1 MEAPSWSHVRVRTYV
16 LYPSRQDFIS
26 NTSTFKEWVSILP
39 EAGAFFYR
47 SGDISGTVGAGAFV
61 TIPPNAP
68 FFRHSTETPFT
79 YHVFQWSFVDEQ
91 GEVLDNG
98 RPSQWEVRDLTRYWA
113 NLGELRALGTRRDG
127 YAQRRIANLWEE
139 ILLLGWE
146 TRHTPSELMDPTM
159 RRAAQ
164 LLQERAGTFVSMSE
178 ISSEMGLGPV
188 QFTRR
193 FRATYGVT
201 PIEYLTSVRINLAQR
216 LLIHTDLTL
225 EAIADQMGWS
235 SGYYFSTVFTKH
247 TGISPG
253 RYRRAHR
260 I

>member
-1 MEAPSWSHVRVRTYV
+1 
-16 LYPSRQDFIS
+16 
-26 NTSTFKEWVSILP
+26 
-39 EAGAFFYR
+39 
-47 SGDISGTVGAGAFV
+47 
-61 TIPPNAP
+61 
-68 FFRHSTETPFT
+68 
-79 YHVFQWSFVDEQ
+79 
-91 GEVLDNG
+91 
-98 RPSQWEVRDLTRYWA
+98 
-113 NLGELRALGTRRDG
+113 
-127 YAQRRIANLWEE
+127 
-139 ILLLGWE
+139 
-146 TRHTPSELMDPTM
+146 
-159 RRAAQ
+159 
-164 LLQERAGTFVSMSE
+164 
-178 ISSEMGLGPV
+178 V